1 MTVMSGLLGRLI
13 LAAHRAA
20 AHVQGGDIVY
30 SRGASSVTIT
40 ATFGRSQFMV
50 ESAGET
56 RIEHTDRDFLFP
68 ADKLILAGQATVP
81 HKGDRITVAG
91 EVYEALPVDR
101 EQCYRCG
108 DPQGNMIRVFTK
120 KID

>member
-1 MTVMSGLLGRLI
+1 MTTLLERGMTMVARVLPE
-13 LAAHRAA
+13 AA
-20 AHVQGGDIVY
+20 GGDIVY

-68 ADKLILAGQATVP
+68 AASLVLDGVAVTPQ
-81 HKGDRITVAG
+81 KGDRVTVGA
-91 EVYEALPVDR
+91 EVFEVLPIDGK
-101 EQCYRCG
+101 QCYRTS
-108 DPQGNMIRVFTK
+108 DPQGTMIRVFTK